1 MARESPARGIYF
13 RRQLPREIAPSR
25 PGARFLPR
33 SSHRFDSA
41 MPLGQAVWLGPTC
54 IVRTTSRVGPP
65 LKSLRQNRSRLGAGS
80 RARGRPVSRPGGL
93 LNLGTPCPDISPL
106 GNLRGPA
113 LIRNAAERS
122 YSAWRRCAECE
133 PLHIGDMA
141 PVVFSW
147 DARAHNPICYLRG
160 ALGDAGAAA
169 ASLRVATY
177 RPHAGRQRTLTP

>member
-1 MARESPARGIYF
+1 MARESPARDIYF
-13 RRQLPREIAPSR
+13 RRQLAREIVPSR

-65 LKSLRQNRSRLGAGS
+65 LKSLRRNRSRSGAGS

-106 GNLRGPA
+106 GNLRSPVPKPA
-113 LIRNAAERS
+113 PPSDHIPLR
-122 YSAWRRCAECE
+122 RRCALGGHVGKRRRACAFR
-133 PLHIGDMA
+133 LR
-141 PVVFSW
+141 FS
-147 DARAHNPICYLRG
+147 L
-160 ALGDAGAAA
+160 
-169 ASLRVATY
+169 
-177 RPHAGRQRTLTP
+177 